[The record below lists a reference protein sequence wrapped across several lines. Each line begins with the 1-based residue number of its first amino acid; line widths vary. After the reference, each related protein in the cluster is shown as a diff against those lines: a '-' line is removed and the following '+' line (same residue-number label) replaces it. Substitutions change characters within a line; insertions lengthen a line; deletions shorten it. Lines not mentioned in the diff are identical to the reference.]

1 MATTT
6 FQGFFHASIRMA
18 WFIGGEALF
27 GLAEV
32 STKARGDIERDSIF
46 EYLASI
52 GTQLTVG

>member
-1 MATTT
+1 
-6 FQGFFHASIRMA
+6 MA